1 MKQEK
6 SLMKV
11 NENKISKFIQSI
23 KNFFNKFTNKNIR
36 KQNEEKL
43 TKSSSID
50 DVDVLKN
57 IIDGKI
63 EISNIDDETKIRLI
77 KLCENREQ
85 EVREK
90 ITDLKN
96 KAQKMDK
103 LLNIIN
109 IEN

>member
-6 SLMKV
+6 SLIKV
-11 NENKISKFIQSI
+11 NENKISKFIQFI
-23 KNFFNKFTNKNIR
+23 KKFFNKFKNKDIK
-36 KQNEEKL
+36 KQNEEK
-43 TKSSSID
+43 TSSSPMD
-50 DVDVLKN
+50 DVDILKN
-57 IIDGKI
+57 ILDGKL

-85 EVREK
+85 EVRQK

-103 LLNIIN
+103 LLNIID
-109 IEN
+109 IED

>member
-11 NENKISKFIQSI
+11 NENKISKFIQFI
-23 KNFFNKFTNKNIR
+23 KNFFNKFSNKNIK
-36 KQNEEKL
+36 KQNEEK
-43 TKSSSID
+43 TTTSPID

-57 IIDGKI
+57 ILDGKL

-77 KLCENREQ
+77 NLCKNREQ
-85 EVREK
+85 EVRAK

-96 KAQKMDK
+96 KAKKLDK
-103 LLNIIN
+103 LNKML
-109 IEN
+109 

>member
-6 SLMKV
+6 SLIKV
-11 NENKISKFIQSI
+11 NENKISKFIQFI
-23 KNFFNKFTNKNIR
+23 KNFFNKFKNKDIK
-36 KQNEEKL
+36 KQNEEK
-43 TKSSSID
+43 TSFFPMD
-50 DVDVLKN
+50 DVDILKN
-57 IIDGKI
+57 LLDGKL

-85 EVREK
+85 EVRQK

-103 LLNIIN
+103 LLNIID